1 MIMGSFD
8 RIATVSAHDHENCR
22 PDGETKAP
30 ATETVWQTVTVTS
43 GRIIIGWRV
52 GT

>member
-8 RIATVSAHDHENCR
+8 RIATVSAHDHGNGR
-22 PDGETKAP
+22 PDGETKASS
-30 ATETVWQTVTVTS
+30 TERVWQTVTVTS

>member
-8 RIATVSAHDHENCR
+8 RIATVSAHDHENAG
-22 PDGETKAP
+22 PDGETNQP
-30 ATETVWQTVTVTS
+30 TTERVWQTVTVTS

>member
-8 RIATVSAHDHENCR
+8 RIATVSAHDHESGR
-22 PDGETKAP
+22 PDGETKASD
-30 ATETVWQTVTVTS
+30 TERVWQTVTVTS

>member
-1 MIMGSFD
+1 MIVGSFD
-8 RIATVSAHDHENCR
+8 RIPTVAAHDHENSR
-22 PDGETKAP
+22 PDGETGGP
-30 ATETVWQTVTVTS
+30 STETVWQTVTVTS